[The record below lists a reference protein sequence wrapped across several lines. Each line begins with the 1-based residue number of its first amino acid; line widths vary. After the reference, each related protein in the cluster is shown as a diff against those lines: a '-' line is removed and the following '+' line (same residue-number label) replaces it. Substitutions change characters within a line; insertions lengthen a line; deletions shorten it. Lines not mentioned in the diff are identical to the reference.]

1 MNRRS
6 LSLSAGGLVLASA
19 AGIAGARAGEPRAHK
34 LSVHVG
40 GADPVLMA
48 IALHNIDN
56 AASHYAEAGQKIE
69 IELVANGPGY
79 TMIRADTSP
88 VKALLAETQR
98 KYPFIIFAACQRSRA
113 GAAAAENKAVKDIPE
128 LPGVTDVPEGVV
140 RLIEL
145 QEQGFAYIRV

>member
-19 AGIAGARAGEPRAHK
+19 
-34 LSVHVG
+34 
-40 GADPVLMA
+40 ADPVLMA